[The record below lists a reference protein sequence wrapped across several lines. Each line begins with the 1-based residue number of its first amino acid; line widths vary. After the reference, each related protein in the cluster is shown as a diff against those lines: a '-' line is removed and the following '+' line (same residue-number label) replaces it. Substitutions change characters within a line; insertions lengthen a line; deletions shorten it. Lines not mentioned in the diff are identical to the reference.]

1 MNPEQRDFHRFG
13 RLTGTTRRHRPRRDR
28 RLLRHPYRRG
38 HRYPRRRAGPPAWAR
53 RSPQTSPKPH
63 WRSHTG
69 WEPYSC
75 RWRNPRTL
83 TSTHRRLPRST
94 GGHPFGATA
103 SVSNRAMTATS
114 HAATPDVEQPTGST
128 PSAARPAPRT
138 VARIQETAGELRE
151 SRVVGSANGD
161 VEAFLRDHACH
172 PTGCGDGTGV
182 IRGFA
187 SAILPPSLNRVSG
200 GDRLSSPACDVRPDG
215 IQKAERYR
223 AHRADSRRPRKR
235 TSPVANRLFTPLK
248 TTTASVVSRPFPP
261 RSDSRCSPTPASDS
275 LIDGRRQPR
284 DGHHGRLA
292 PWMPPARG
300 CGRVW
305 ADNTAKPKPPT
316 VL

>member
-1 MNPEQRDFHRFG
+1 M
-13 RLTGTTRRHRPRRDR
+13 
-28 RLLRHPYRRG
+28 
-38 HRYPRRRAGPPAWAR
+38 
-53 RSPQTSPKPH
+53 S
-63 WRSHTG
+63 
-69 WEPYSC
+69 
-75 RWRNPRTL
+75 
-83 TSTHRRLPRST
+83 
-94 GGHPFGATA
+94 
-103 SVSNRAMTATS
+103 SNR
-114 HAATPDVEQPTGST
+114 PVRR

-261 RSDSRCSPTPASDS
+261 RSDSRCSPTPGVGFADRWRAVNRETDTM
-275 LIDGRRQPR
+275 DGWRLGCPRLGGAAVFGPTTPPSRNRRPCCSAVTGRQRAGPCGAFPSGAR
-284 DGHHGRLA
+284 RRSTCRHGHHGMEGRTGVG
-292 PWMPPARG
+292 PVPARG
-300 CGRVW
+300 DELRGKAASQLGRLLGGF
-305 ADNTAKPKPPT
+305 AT
-316 VL
+316 VARNRRKN